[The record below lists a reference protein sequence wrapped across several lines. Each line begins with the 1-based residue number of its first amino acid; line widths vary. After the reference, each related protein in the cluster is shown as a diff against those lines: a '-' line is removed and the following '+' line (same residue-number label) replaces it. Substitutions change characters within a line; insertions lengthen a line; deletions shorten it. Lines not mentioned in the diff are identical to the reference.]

1 MYDLTAIES
10 INVEQLATA
19 TDRLLLRG
27 RFTKR
32 RPSTAS
38 FARIERPTPS
48 PVTGTGHGRLKA
60 MALMVSMFTMAM
72 LVTTLF

>member
-27 RFTKR
+27 RATKR
-32 RPSTAS
+32 RPSTAP
-38 FARIERPTPS
+38 FTPVVATPS
-48 PVTGTGHGRLKA
+48 SPAGHRRVKA
-60 MALMVSMFTMAM
+60 MALMASMFTVAM
-72 LVTTLF
+72 LVTTLV

>member
-27 RFTKR
+27 RFTRR

-38 FARIERPTPS
+38 VARIERSTP
-48 PVTGTGHGRLKA
+48 PVTGAGQGRVKA
-60 MALMVSMFTMAM
+60 MAVMLSMFTMAM